1 MEHIKTETPLLL
13 ESIKIENAQI
23 YNLTYHQARCNQS
36 RQQLFGCTDT
46 LDLSSVIHPPPH
58 GLYRCRIRYAH
69 TVQTVEYLP
78 YTPKT
83 INTLKIVSSN
93 LEYELKYADRSALDA
108 LLSANPD
115 VDEVLIEKE
124 GYLTDTT
131 IANVAFYDGKRW
143 VTPQKPLLKGTMRTK
158 LIDEGFLH
166 PAPIKKEDLSSFKQV
181 ALMNAMIG
189 FNILNHFNIYDK

>member
-1 MEHIKTETPLLL
+1 
-13 ESIKIENAQI
+13 
-23 YNLTYHQARCNQS
+23 
-36 RQQLFGCTDT
+36 
-46 LDLSSVIHPPPH
+46 
-58 GLYRCRIRYAH
+58 
-69 TVQTVEYLP
+69 VQTVEYLP

-83 INTLKIVSSN
+83 INTLKIVPSSV
-93 LEYELKYADRSALDA
+93 EYGLKYTDRSALDA
-108 LLSANPD
+108 LLSSNPD

-124 GYLTDTT
+124 GYITDTT

-143 VTPQKPLLKGTMRTK
+143 VTPQKPLLNGTMRAK

-189 FNILNHFNIYDK
+189 FNILNHFNIH